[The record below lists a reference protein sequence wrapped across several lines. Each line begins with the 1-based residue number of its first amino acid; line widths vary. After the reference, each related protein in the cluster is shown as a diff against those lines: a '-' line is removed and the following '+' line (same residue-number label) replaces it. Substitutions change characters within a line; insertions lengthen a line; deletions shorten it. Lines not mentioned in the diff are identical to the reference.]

1 MDCFDC
7 GNCKL
12 NEATYYC
19 PAKND
24 FVIKEQYSLIQEEK
38 MCQGWKKGTP
48 EYEKHRRKV
57 RQNEAE
63 KIVKK

>member
-7 GNCKL
+7 GNCKQ
-12 NEATYYC
+12 NEAMYFC

-24 FVIKEQYSLIQEEK
+24 FVIGEKYSVVQK
-38 MCQGWKKGTP
+38 DKVYQGWKKGTP

-57 RQNEAE
+57 RQNDIE
-63 KIVKK
+63 KIG